1 MIIVATQV
9 DWVRFQLTQ
18 TQLISMKL
26 ICQVQSTQLKV
37 QSKPNLNLFFQ
48 TRIQLDIKTSYKV
61 NIP

>member
-26 ICQVQSTQLKV
+26 ICQVQPTQLKV